1 MEFGSYE
8 GMAALSQ
15 MIATAVREGLRLDRE
30 ERRIGDGE
38 NFNAKGRRMEVVNQ
52 LLVQGGILVQA
63 GGAIVHKGGAR
74 A

>member
-30 ERRIGDGE
+30 EKRIGVGE
-38 NFNAKGRRMEVVNQ
+38 NFNAEGAPNGGGRP
-52 LLVQGGILVQA
+52 
-63 GGAIVHKGGAR
+63 IVSTRRNTNPSRKSHSPQKR
-74 A
+74 S